1 MNIKKTF
8 QAAALALPLTLG
20 VAGTASAGIPVA
32 DGLHLAQTIAM
43 SMAEQMMHEM
53 LAEARDKL
61 SEELAEKGFD
71 LDKELADRAEEFAWD
86 MYEQTTEKFGYG
98 WNFDVGNSEIYKFL
112 QVYMDVA
119 TGHINDAGLEDAMR
133 KHADQITDAYRE
145 REGMKSEHAHVQKAM
160 DKDLS
165 NKLMQEEAL
174 AEISQRTKMIQ
185 NLRSRAD
192 NAKTPQEKEDLL
204 IAINIEQAALQ
215 NEQMRLNTINNLA
228 ELENRTEMYRVS
240 GEIEKQ
246 WQEIEFSY

>member
-145 REGMKSEHAHVQKAM
+145 KEGMKSEHAHVQKVM

-204 IAINIEQAALQ
+204 IAISVEQAALQ

-240 GEIEKQ
+240 REIEKQ